1 MAAVPTLVPL
11 EATAI
16 DQAMLLLS
24 AMGTEKPVWPT
35 SLLKSGLTFLL
46 CAVELHEL
54 GQRHPW
60 LELDPVKGMIG
71 SGIYVLP

>member
-16 DQAMLLLS
+16 DQAMLLLFTTGS
-24 AMGTEKPVWPT
+24 ENHFGPT

-46 CAVELHEL
+46 CAV
-54 GQRHPW
+54 
-60 LELDPVKGMIG
+60 
-71 SGIYVLP
+71 